1 MTTRLHT
8 VALAALVPALGALV
22 PACTPSS
29 GSTAADDPPPTAD
42 VEPDVRAPRR
52 ATFKILKTHP
62 HDTKAYTQGLLW
74 DEGHL
79 IETTGRPGTSF
90 LRRVDVETGEVL
102 EQAKL
107 PGALFGEGVAR
118 WKGVYLQLTW
128 QTGEAIAWDRKTLTE
143 LYRYEYKG
151 EGWGLTVADDVLVMS
166 NGTSTLQLRDT
177 ANFELKKELT
187 VRVWSSRN
195 QKYVTVPD
203 INELEWIDGEVWANL
218 YQTEQIARIDL
229 ETGYVTGY
237 VALDGLLARQK
248 VKDPRQDVLNGI
260 AHDPETGRIWI
271 TGKYWPNL
279 YEIEVVELD
288 R

>member
-1 MTTRLHT
+1 MTTRHRTAPIAL
-8 VALAALVPALGALV
+8 ALAALL

-29 GSTAADDPPPTAD
+29 GGTPADDPPPAGQD
-42 VEPDVRAPRR
+42 EPDERAPKHY
-52 ATFKILKTHP
+52 TFKILKTHP
-62 HDTKAYTQGLLW
+62 HDTKAYTQVLLW

-90 LRRVDVETGEVL
+90 LRRVELETGEVL
-102 EQAKL
+102 KEAQL

-128 QTGEAIAWDRKTLTE
+128 QAEQAIAWDRKTLSE
-143 LYRYEYKG
+143 LYRYDYEG

-166 NGTSTLQLRDT
+166 NGTSKLQLRDP

-187 VRVWSSRN
+187 VTAWFARDK
-195 QKYVTVPD
+195 KYVPVPD
-203 INELEWIDGEVWANL
+203 LNELEWIDGELWANL
-218 YQTEQIARIDL
+218 YQYETIARIDL
-229 ETGYVTGY
+229 ETGRVSSYVH
-237 VALDGLLARQK
+237 LDGLLAKQK

-260 AHDPETGRIWI
+260 AHDPETGRTWV

-279 YEIEVVELD
+279 YEIELVEIE